1 MVSFLQVAKAVTNLE
16 PSTHWIHESTL
27 AKQLGIRIEE
37 LQGWVK
43 CVREGGS
50 GAVSNNTFLANPAP
64 HNVKIDLSD
73 LLADN
78 TLNLHYQDTKSNTP
92 KTIGILVLFRP
103 ARYYFIGTSESCRST
118 SLKTEI
124 DIARYVVGEHKEL
137 KNNAYKLIGD
147 RRKRLWRQWMNGDKE
162 GDDYTKND
170 LPVLAS
176 VFAEYFRVNR
186 PMPQ

>member
-27 AKQLGIRIEE
+27 AKRLGIRIEE

-50 GAVSNNTFLANPAP
+50 GAVSNNTFVANPAP
-64 HNVKIDLSD
+64 YNIKIDLSD
-73 LLADN
+73 LSANN
-78 TLNLHYQDTKSNTP
+78 TLNPHYQDTKS
-92 KTIGILVLFRP
+92 LALFCP

-124 DIARYVVGEHKEL
+124 DIARYVVGEHKDL
-137 KNNAYKLIGD
+137 RSNAYKLISD

-162 GDDYTKND
+162 GDHYTKND

-176 VFAEYFRVNR
+176 VFAEYFLVNR
-186 PMPQ
+186 PMSQ